1 MSEEEK
7 TEEIYSSPDVTV
19 GDLANERSM
28 LSCRGTKSLFKKQNG
43 GQQSQ
48 ASMASASPIDKQPQI
63 GVNRYQLRLDLA
75 RLQNQ
80 KSSQGSQS

>member
-7 TEEIYSSPDVTV
+7 TIEISLSADLTV
-19 GDLANERSM
+19 GDLTNERSM

-48 ASMASASPIDKQPQI
+48 ASVASASPIDK
-63 GVNRYQLRLDLA
+63 
-75 RLQNQ
+75 
-80 KSSQGSQS
+80 